1 MALTKVTYSMI
12 QGAVVNVLDYGAT
25 GNGSTDDRT
34 AINLAFAACI
44 ANGGGTVYFPKGTY
58 FVTEFVGNTNYA
70 GVTQN
75 ISIAVEAEVGTVLN
89 CNPSVYANTALFL
102 RFQNLIMCTVR
113 NLKVQ
118 CNDKTSAAIFISGTN
133 QVQSVIVDNCQTL
146 DCFGVNNAGA
156 TTSVFGIVVS
166 SALGYACSITNCQAI
181 NVRRAKTT
189 LSCQAIAVTGF
200 INTWIENN
208 SVFNVRHDGTALQD
222 ADGIVVFSHNDGTGR
237 YYRPST
243 ATIINNRIIDCEGR
257 FIKLQTHGSAL
268 VEGNTM
274 TIVNAITL
282 IVDFQFVDSQVAQ
295 ATIINNKID
304 AGSTWTGG
312 ASSTVCSF
320 QLPLAANVEN
330 SYETFTQKFSN
341 NEVYLKKL
349 FTYGFT
355 VTPFQSGSD
364 IVANLEIS
372 NNTILR
378 DADLISTTN
387 YAINRFLYFSSIVAV
402 GSVTGRAIWK
412 IFGNTVSAAE
422 FISVGPTRAD
432 YTDKWWLYVYNNIKY
447 GAFNFLI
454 RNSGASPYDFPY
466 TSNSMIRDNQM
477 GTDPSQ
483 ISDLFG
489 APINSAKLINGSD
502 FSTGDGSAGTISPAP
517 ANWNNGHFGRNGG
530 VLFAE
535 TVSGAT
541 AFRYI
546 SRDNGA
552 NWYQV

>member
-58 FVTEFVGNTNYA
+58 FVTDSVGNTNYA

-102 RFQNLIMCTVR
+102 RFQNLDMCTVR

-133 QVQSVIVDNCQTL
+133 QVRSVIVDNCQTL

-222 ADGIVVFSHNDGTGR
+222 ADGIVVFSYNDGTGR

-282 IVDFQFVDSQVAQ
+282 IANFQFIDSQVAQ
-295 ATIINNKID
+295 ATIINNKIE

-312 ASSTVCSF
+312 SSSTVCSL
-320 QLPLAANVEN
+320 QLPLTANVAN
-330 SYETFTQKFSN
+330 TYETFTQKFSN
-341 NEVYLKKL
+341 NEVYLQKL

-355 VTPFQSGSD
+355 CTPFQSGSP
-364 IVANLEIS
+364 ITSNLEIS
-372 NNTILR
+372 NNTFLR
-378 DADLISTTN
+378 DVDLISTS
-387 YAINRFLYFSSIVAV
+387 AAVNRFLYFSSIVAV

-412 IFGNTVSAAE
+412 IFGNQVAAAE
-422 FISVGPTRAD
+422 FISVDPTRAD

-447 GAFNFLI
+447 GSFNFLI

-477 GTDPSQ
+477 GTTPTQ
-483 ISDLFG
+483 TSDLFG

-502 FSTGDGSAGTISPAP
+502 FSTGDGSAGTIAPAP
-517 ANWNNGHFGRNGG
+517 ANWNNGHFGRKGG

-535 TVSGAT
+535 TVVSAT
-541 AFRYI
+541 AYRYI
-546 SRDNGA
+546 SRDDGT